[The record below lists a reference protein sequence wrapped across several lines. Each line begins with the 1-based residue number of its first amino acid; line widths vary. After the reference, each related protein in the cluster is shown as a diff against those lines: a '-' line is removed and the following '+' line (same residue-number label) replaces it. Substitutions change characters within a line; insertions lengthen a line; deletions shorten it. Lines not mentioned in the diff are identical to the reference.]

1 MSKHIRHC
9 LRATIALRK
18 PHDKKQ
24 LGEERVYFAHS
35 SVYHHQSKAV
45 RQELKRHKNLEPGV
59 GAEAMDWVLL
69 IGLVLIAD

>member
-1 MSKHIRHC
+1 MGILVRFSVTVINTGQR
-9 LRATIALRK
+9 
-18 PHDKKQ
+18 Q